1 MYYSQDDYKDMN
13 QMDDAVNSAEIIS
26 YIILFLSAVPCKI
39 VGLELFG
46 VLQLAYFVLAQ
57 SNFVNALLTPYM
69 KMSSINGFNF

>member
-1 MYYSQDDYKDMN
+1 MQK
-13 QMDDAVNSAEIIS
+13 MDDTVTSAEILS
-26 YIILFLSAVPCKI
+26 YIVLFVSAIPCKI

-69 KMSSINGFNF
+69 KMSSVNGLNFEI